1 MGPGGGYIM
10 APTNHIQAD
19 VSPDALIEVYRYAQ
33 EYGRYPARGG

>member
-1 MGPGGGYIM
+1 M

-33 EYGRYPARGG
+33 EYGRNGTSSS